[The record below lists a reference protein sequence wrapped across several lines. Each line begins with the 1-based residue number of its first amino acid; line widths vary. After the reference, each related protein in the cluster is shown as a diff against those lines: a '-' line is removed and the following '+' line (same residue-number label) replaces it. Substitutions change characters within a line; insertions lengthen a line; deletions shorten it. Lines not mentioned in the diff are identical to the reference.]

1 VFFGLQYF
9 IKKYILED
17 FETYFFKQPKEKVVA
32 EYARRI
38 NNYLGENNVGTK
50 HIEDLH
56 DLGYIPMVIE
66 QSGRGERSYDIYSRL
81 LKERVIF
88 LVGPVNDMSANM
100 VVAQLLFLE
109 AENPD
114 KDISLY
120 INSPGG
126 SVTAGMSIYD
136 TMQFIKPDV
145 STLCIGQAAS
155 MGAFLLS
162 AGAKGKRFSLPNSRI
177 MIHQPSG
184 GFQGQSTDIQIHAKE
199 IMYLREKLNAILAS
213 HTGRTVE
220 EIDKDTER
228 DNFMSAEESVKYGM
242 IDKVIAKRSQA

>member
-1 VFFGLQYF
+1 MS
-9 IKKYILED
+9 
-17 FETYFFKQPKEKVVA
+17 
-32 EYARRI
+32 
-38 NNYLGENNVGTK
+38 
-50 HIEDLH
+50 DLNSMQTPQG
-56 DLGYIPMVIE
+56 LGYIPMVIE

-81 LKERVIF
+81 LKERVVF
-88 LVGPVNDMSANM
+88 LVGPVNDMTANL

-136 TMQFIKPDV
+136 TMQFVKPDV

-155 MGAFLLS
+155 MGAFLLA
-162 AGAKGKRFSLPNSRI
+162 AGAKGKRFSLPNSRV

-184 GFQGQSTDIQIHAKE
+184 GFQGQSSDIEIHAKE
-199 IMYLREKLNAILAS
+199 ILYLRARLNDILAQ
-213 HTGRTVE
+213 HTGKTAE
-220 EIDKDTER
+220 EIDRDTER

-242 IDKVIAKRSQA
+242 IDKVIANRSQAE